1 MPSQRLTIAESIAR
15 PARVR
20 GRPSSSGLAPL
31 DAAAHAGTLVFFRYG
46 LTGQYRVQRGPQ
58 VFPRYR
64 FIVAGPAAIE
74 AAAVGQTV
82 IRVEQEE
89 VGRAGS
95 PISTRYFL
103 AFVEQVRE
111 TETDLSGLLAQF
123 LGRVLRMAGDVIGR
137 DGDNADTLVLVLIRH
152 FREALLD
159 VLDVGTMA

>member
-31 DAAAHAGTLVFFRYG
+31 DAAAQAGTLVFLRYG
-46 LTGQYRVQRGPQ
+46 LTGQYRVQRSPQ

-74 AAAVGQTV
+74 PPAVDQTV

-89 VGRAGS
+89 VGRRGS
-95 PISTRYFL
+95 ARGTRG
-103 AFVEQVRE
+103 VRA
-111 TETDLSGLLAQF
+111 LV
-123 LGRVLRMAGDVIGR
+123 GR
-137 DGDNADTLVLVLIRH
+137 
-152 FREALLD
+152 
-159 VLDVGTMA
+159 